1 MDKKLIKEKKV
12 KTVLPEKKE
21 EVLKPNRHDR
31 RAELAFQ
38 KRLPQIAK
46 KIAISNNLK
55 YTKKEG
61 RIAKQKHIDEVKART
76 AKRKGLKKLNK
87 TK

>member
-1 MDKKLIKEKKV
+1 MKKELIKETNIE
-12 KTVLPEKKE
+12 TVLPKSM
-21 EVLKPNRHDR
+21 KPNRHDR

-46 KIAISNNLK
+46 KITISNNLRD
-55 YTKKEG
+55 TKKEG
-61 RIAKQKHIDEVKART
+61 RIAKQKHVDEVKART
-76 AKRKGLKKLNK
+76 AKRKELKKLNK